1 MVQSAISPKAVPA
14 LLDGDST
21 GNVDA
26 FKQAVKQKLV
36 AEVLPIDWSVDDV
49 ALTGTIPL
57 PRLSEVFATARL
69 VHRSSLLETA
79 ACVLTPYWYFSG
91 SQAPF
96 APSSW
101 TLRCRSAR

>member
-1 MVQSAISPKAVPA
+1 MVQSAISPKAVAA

-36 AEVLPIDWSVDDV
+36 AEVLPIDWSVSDV

-57 PRLSEVFATARL
+57 CRI
-69 VHRSSLLETA
+69 
-79 ACVLTPYWYFSG
+79 CLTVSG
-91 SQAPF
+91 
-96 APSSW
+96 
-101 TLRCRSAR
+101 LN